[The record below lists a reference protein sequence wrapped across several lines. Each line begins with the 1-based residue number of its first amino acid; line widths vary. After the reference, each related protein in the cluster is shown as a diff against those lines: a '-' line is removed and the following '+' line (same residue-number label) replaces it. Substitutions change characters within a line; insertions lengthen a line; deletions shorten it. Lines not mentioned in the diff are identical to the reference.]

1 MPYYQVY
8 YDENG
13 INKYKTEDKVTAEN
27 RYYSIKNNAKVLL
40 KNGKVISSLGPN
52 QGIQKCKKAA
62 IEDYKYHKKAHCH
75 ARCIVM

>member
-8 YDENG
+8 YDQNG

-52 QGIQKCKKAA
+52 EGIQKCKNAA
-62 IEDYKYHKKAHCH
+62 IEDYKYHGKKAHCVC
-75 ARCIVM
+75 CIVM